1 MIMKQ
6 RKIIAFIIILLF
18 LSVSFV
24 SAVESA
30 PYSHRV
36 LGYYRVVCSLVA
48 EMDSSV
54 LPFDIEGSLVAKNND
69 YQTSVSGLRVGS
81 YSLITNSSSFT
92 LSVTHDKLENGS
104 SMADYRLYLY
114 YPKTASSSDFVS
126 CKANETVSFTSD
138 DAIQL
143 QGDEI
148 YQFIDQS
155 IYVSMEETAATLAAL
170 PSGIYTST
178 ITLLLTS
185 QN

>member
-1 MIMKQ
+1 MKQ
-6 RKIIAFIIILLF
+6 RKIIAFVIVLFF
-18 LSVSFV
+18 LSVPFV
-24 SAVESA
+24 SAAESA
-30 PYSHRV
+30 PYPHRV

-48 EMDSSV
+48 EIDSSV
-54 LPFDIEGSLVAKNND
+54 LPFDIEGSLVAKNDN

-92 LSVTHDKLENGS
+92 LTVSHDKLGNGS
-104 SMADYRLYLY
+104 SLADYRLYLY

-126 CKANETVSFTSD
+126 CKANETASYTSAD
-138 DAIQL
+138 VIPL
-143 QGDEI
+143 QGNEI

-170 PSGIYTST
+170 PPGIYTST

>member
-1 MIMKQ
+1 MKQ
-6 RKIIAFIIILLF
+6 RKIIAFIIILF
-18 LSVSFV
+18 LSASLA
-24 SAVESA
+24 SAAESA
-30 PYSHRV
+30 PYQHKL

-54 LPFDIEGSLVAKNND
+54 LPFDIEGSLVAKNNN

-92 LSVTHDKLENGS
+92 LTVSHDKLENGGA
-104 SMADYRLYLY
+104 MADYRLYLY
-114 YPKTASSSDFVS
+114 YPKTAGSSEFVS
-126 CKANETVSFTSD
+126 CRADETVSFTSA
-138 DAIQL
+138 DAIPL
-143 QGDEI
+143 QGNEI

-170 PSGIYTST
+170 PSGTYTST